1 MKILI
6 TGNAGFVGR
15 AYHRAFGDQ
24 HDITGIDIAN
34 GIDARDFFAKDDTH
48 FDLVIHL
55 AAVVGG
61 RATIEGNPLAV
72 ATDLAIDSDLFQWA
86 LRTRPGRIIYYSSS
100 AAYPVYLQTG
110 EMPIMLEEKDIDL
123 SQIRTPDF
131 SYGWAKL
138 SGEMLAMYARREGLK
153 VTILRPFSGYGQ
165 DQDLDYPFPS
175 FVSRCWNQEKEF
187 KIWGSGKQVRDF
199 IHIDDVVEGSLVA
212 AQNDVEVMN
221 LCSGVP
227 VSFIELAEMMM
238 DISGHRVPIVTDETK
253 PVGVM
258 FRVGEPT
265 NMLKVFTPKISLE
278 EGIARSFQ
286 I

>member
-1 MKILI
+1 
-6 TGNAGFVGR
+6 
-15 AYHRAFGDQ
+15 
-24 HDITGIDIAN
+24 
-34 GIDARDFFAKDDTH
+34 
-48 FDLVIHL
+48 
-55 AAVVGG
+55 
-61 RATIEGNPLAV
+61 
-72 ATDLAIDSDLFQWA
+72 
-86 LRTRPGRIIYYSSS
+86 
-100 AAYPVYLQTG
+100 
-110 EMPIMLEEKDIDL
+110 
-123 SQIRTPDF
+123 
-131 SYGWAKL
+131 
-138 SGEMLAMYARREGLK
+138 
-153 VTILRPFSGYGQ
+153 
-165 DQDLDYPFPS
+165 
-175 FVSRCWNQEKEF
+175 
-187 KIWGSGKQVRDF
+187 
-199 IHIDDVVEGSLVA
+199 VVEGSLVA